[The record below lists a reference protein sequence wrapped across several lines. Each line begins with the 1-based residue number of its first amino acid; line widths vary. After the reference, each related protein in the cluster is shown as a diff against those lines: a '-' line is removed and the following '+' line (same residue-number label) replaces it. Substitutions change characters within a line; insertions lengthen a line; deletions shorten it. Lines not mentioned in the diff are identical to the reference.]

1 MAVHQRM
8 RIGDL
13 LVESGVLSAE
23 QLQQALSDQK
33 ELKMRLG
40 DVLLHKEYIT
50 EQQLMEVLEFQLG
63 IPHVQLYRQNIDHRI
78 VNLIT
83 QKQAEQYN
91 VLPFRMNGNH
101 LVVAMSD
108 PLDYFAID
116 ELRMTTGYNIEPVLA
131 SKESLQRAIERHYSL
146 QESVDEIMQVLPE
159 SELAEEQVTH
169 IVEESD
175 SPVVRTVNQIIKQ
188 AVNLGAS
195 DIHIDPQSN
204 SIKVRFRIDGL
215 IRTEQILAKDMFN
228 VIVARIKIMARLN
241 VAERRKPQD
250 GHVEMEID
258 FRRIDIRI
266 SILPTI
272 HGEKIVMR
280 ILDMSQS
287 LLEID
292 KLDFSEHN
300 FALFQKGINSTTG
313 ILLVTGPT
321 GSGKTTT
328 LYAAMAELNDDEV
341 NIVTVEDP
349 VEYQLDGINQVQV
362 NPQAGLTFAN
372 GLRSI
377 LRQDPNIVIVG
388 EIRDRET
395 AEISVRTAMTGHLVL
410 STLHTNSAVN
420 SISRL
425 IDMGIEPF
433 LLSSALNCIVTQRLI
448 RRICTHCKIFRQ
460 PSEEELAFFK
470 KYGFDIEQMAVGR
483 GCEQCMQS
491 GYSGRMGI
499 HEVLMIDD
507 ELRAMIIQK
516 RTDSE
521 YLAYV
526 KTQGFI
532 PMLED
537 GLTKVVQGYTTV
549 EEVLRVTNYD

>member
-1 MAVHQRM
+1 MSVYQRM
-8 RIGDL
+8 RMGDL
-13 LVESGVLSAE
+13 LVASGVLSTE
-23 QLQQALSDQK
+23 QLEQALTEQK
-33 ELKMRLG
+33 QLNMRLG
-40 DVLLHKEYIT
+40 DVLLHKGYIT
-50 EQQLMEVLEFQLG
+50 EQQLIEVLEFQLG
-63 IPHVQLYRQNIDHRI
+63 IPHVQLYRQHIDSRL

-83 QKQAEQYN
+83 QQQAEQHQ
-91 VLPFRMNGNH
+91 VLPFRMNGNR
-101 LVVAMSD
+101 LVVAMAD

-116 ELRMTTGYNIEPVLA
+116 ELRMTTGYSIEPVLA
-131 SKESLQRAIERHYSL
+131 SKEALQRAITRHYSL
-146 QESVDEIMQVLPE
+146 QESVDQIMQALPE
-159 SELAEEQVTH
+159 TEIEDTVTH
-169 IVEESD
+169 IIEDSD
-175 SPVVRTVNQIIKQ
+175 SPVIRTVNQIIKQ

-204 SIKVRFRIDGL
+204 SIKVRYRIDGI
-215 IRTEQILAKDMFN
+215 IRTEQVLAKDMLQ

-250 GHVEMEID
+250 GRVEMEID

-272 HGEKIVMR
+272 HGEKIVLR
-280 ILDMSQS
+280 ILDMSHS
-287 LLEID
+287 FLEID
-292 KLDFSEHN
+292 KLDFSSHN
-300 FALFQKGINSTTG
+300 FDLFQKGINSATG
-313 ILLVTGPT
+313 IVLVTGPT

-328 LYAAMAELNDDEV
+328 LYAAMSQLNNDEV

-377 LRQDPNIVIVG
+377 LRQDPNIVVVG
-388 EIRDRET
+388 EIRDTET

-410 STLHTNSAVN
+410 STLHTNSAVS

-448 RRICTHCKIFRQ
+448 RRICHACKETRP
-460 PSEEELAFFK
+460 PSQEEQALFQRHGLEIVEIAR
-470 KYGFDIEQMAVGR
+470 GR

-491 GYSGRMGI
+491 GYRGRMGI
-499 HEVLMIDD
+499 HEVLMID
-507 ELRAMIIQK
+507 EQLRVMIIQK
-516 RTDSE
+516 RTDHD
-521 YLAYV
+521 YLTHAR
-526 KTQGFI
+526 TQGFVS
-532 PMLED
+532 MLED
-537 GLTKVVQGYTTV
+537 GLAKVVQGYTTL